1 MHPAFTGTTC
11 RVAWGRKLNRILGF
25 AGGKK
30 FPLWELHMP
39 ACSTWTERGRRNG
52 LAGYGD

>member
-1 MHPAFTGTTC
+1 MLPAFTGTTC
-11 RVAWGRKLNRILGF
+11 RVAWERKLNRILGF